1 VTREGGDVGERGG
14 GWGPEAERKH
24 SPGLLSPS
32 VPRPSPA
39 ADPPSPPLLTTEA
52 DVPEHAAGEAR
63 PAAARR
69 TRRLR
74 ALANCLAVRDTALAV
89 CYVAAGIVVTWP
101 RAAYRTGRLPASGDV
116 SSYVWDLWWVAH
128 QVTHLGNPWF
138 TSQMA
143 APEGLRLG
151 FDTTMPLAGLVM
163 TPVTLAFGPSASLAV
178 LTALTPGLACYAM
191 YRAARLWLRGPA
203 GAIAAGG
210 FFGLSTMLCFQ
221 TWYHLNVALGAVF
234 LPMAL
239 EASIRLRHREEH
251 CDRRRAGVILGLV
264 LGASVLVNLETAVMA
279 AGLAG
284 LVLAPGLARDLLAR
298 DLLARDLLARDLL
311 ARDLLARDL
320 LARGSGAAL
329 AVLVAVVVASPQ
341 LAAVATAALADGVAR
356 PDVRGYVK
364 YAAGLPGLFA
374 PSPRVGAF
382 GLHGLASVFQ
392 TGAPGEGIPTFG
404 VVLTVL
410 AAAGLGVSWRRG
422 SAWRLAALWLG
433 AGVLALGATLHV
445 GHHDYVPLGQVWDGV
460 RVSALMPYTWL
471 VRIPGLSGFREP
483 DRLALLGLVPAAL
496 LAGSAVDR
504 LRGWGQARSR
514 VRGPAAVAVVA
525 ALGLLEAGWSGSA
538 GVGVMT
544 AALPALDQPIAADHS
559 RSIVLDVPFGLRGGL
574 HLYGQGIAPQAL
586 LLATADGHARAVA
599 YTSWVPGPTAK
610 AVNRQSFYRGLVTAQ
625 DRRPTSAALLAAARR
640 DARRLDIG
648 WVLVWPTPSR
658 RSIRAR
664 PAVLRYLAATGFH
677 FDYRADGVLVYRPG

>member
-1 VTREGGDVGERGG
+1 M
-14 GWGPEAERKH
+14 
-24 SPGLLSPS
+24 
-32 VPRPSPA
+32 
-39 ADPPSPPLLTTEA
+39 
-52 DVPEHAAGEAR
+52 
-63 PAAARR
+63 
-69 TRRLR
+69 
-74 ALANCLAVRDTALAV
+74 ALAA
-89 CYVAAGIVVTWP
+89 CYVAVGIAVTWP
-101 RAAYRTGRLPASGDV
+101 RAAYLTGRLPASSDV

-143 APEGLRLG
+143 APAGLRLG

-163 TPVTLAFGPSASLAV
+163 TPVTAAFGPTASLAV
-178 LTALTPGLACYAM
+178 LTALAPGLACYAM
-191 YRAARLWLRGPA
+191 YRAARLWLRGAA

-221 TWYHLNVALGAVF
+221 TWYHLNVSLGAVF

-239 EASIRLRHREEH
+239 EASVRLRHRQEH
-251 CDRRRAGVILGLV
+251 GPARRAGVVLGLV

-279 AGLAG
+279 VAVSG
-284 LVLAPGLARDLLAR
+284 LVLAPGLVRDFRARAPGTAL
-298 DLLARDLLARDLL
+298 
-311 ARDLLARDL
+311 
-320 LARGSGAAL
+320 AAL
-329 AVLVAVVVASPQ
+329 AAAVIASPQ
-341 LAAVATAALADGVAR
+341 LAAVAVQARTDGVAR

-374 PSPRVGAF
+374 PSPRVGVF

-392 TGAPGEGIPTFG
+392 TSAPGEGIPTFG

-410 AAAGLGVSWRRG
+410 AVAGLIVSWRRGRRG
-422 SAWRLAALWLG
+422 SAWRLAALWLS

-445 GHHDYVPLGQVWDGV
+445 GGHDYVPLSQVWDGV

-471 VRIPGLSGFREP
+471 VRIPGLSGFREA

-496 LAGSAVDR
+496 LAGSAVDW
-504 LRGWGQARSR
+504 LRGRAR
-514 VRGPAAVAVVA
+514 GLAAVAV

-538 GVGVMT
+538 DVGVMP
-544 AALPALDQPIAADHS
+544 AALPALDRPIAADHS

-574 HLYGQGIAPQAL
+574 RLYGQGIAPQAL

-599 YTSWVPGPTAK
+599 YTSWVPAPTAA
-610 AVNRQSFYRGLVTAQ
+610 AVSAHPFYHGLVRAQ
-625 DRRPTSAALLAAARR
+625 DRRPASAALLAAARR
-640 DARRLDIG
+640 DAHRLDIG

-658 RSIRAR
+658 RATRAR
-664 PAVLRYLAATGFH
+664 PAVLRYLEAAGFR
-677 FDYRADGVLVYRPG
+677 FDYRADGVLVYRPASSAR